1 MGYAVEVRRI
11 RPAFAGSCGR
21 HVYFTPTSGRR
32 MSSRG
37 HRATPFGVLAMRCS
51 IDPLCVYDDG
61 DYARAIALD
70 RETGQAN
77 ALNRGATSGNNEVRQ
92 AVDPSGKFLNVANYG
107 SGTVAVSAIAQDGS
121 LKDQHQSVQLPGEP
135 GSHKVEQVSSHPH
148 DGV

>member
-1 MGYAVEVRRI
+1 MLSSPVPVTWRSHEPVR
-11 RPAFAGSCGR
+11 
-21 HVYFTPTSGRR
+21 SGAKPDQRY
-32 MSSRG
+32 S
-37 HRATPFGVLAMRCS
+37 
-51 IDPLCVYDDG
+51 VYDDG